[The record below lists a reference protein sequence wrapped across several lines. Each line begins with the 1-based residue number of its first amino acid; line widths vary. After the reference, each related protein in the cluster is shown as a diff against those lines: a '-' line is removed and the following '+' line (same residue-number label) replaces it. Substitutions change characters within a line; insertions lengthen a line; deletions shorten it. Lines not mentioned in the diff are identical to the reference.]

1 MSKKSL
7 YGILSLCFTLII
19 VSVLSIMILIPA
31 VSSDAQSSGKVYTL
45 SGGSGTYTAS
55 STDATNT
62 DATDTDA
69 TGSGTNV
76 GTSSDASSKDD
87 NTTSTPSDSENA
99 TVSEDGA
106 PALDILNYD
115 DVVNNVIGDDNSY
128 SGIVLVASP
137 TEPSMI
143 TSDLKAEFEK
153 VLGSDYELYEK
164 LYDINL
170 YKVSAVDGK
179 LELVEKLSK
188 PIEFSI
194 EVPEDIQADGML
206 YALAKKHGTDPAE
219 LLADDESGE
228 TITVSIS
235 KFSTFAFGSKDTSEL
250 NTESKD
256 KVPTKT
262 TGDSTNART
271 YLFLTLVGLA
281 AAACLVVVNKKYRSY
296 SKLNLD

>member
-62 DATDTDA
+62 NATDTDA
-69 TGSGTNV
+69 KEPGSNV
-76 GTSSDASSKDD
+76 GTSSDASSKD
-87 NTTSTPSDSENA
+87 NYTTSTPSASENA

-106 PALDILNYD
+106 PVLDILNYD
-115 DVVNNVIGDDNSY
+115 DVADAVIGDDDSY

-137 TEPSMI
+137 TDPARI

-170 YKVSAVDGK
+170 YKISAVDGK
-179 LELVEKLSK
+179 FELVEQLSK

-228 TITVSIS
+228 TITISIS
-235 KFSTFAFGSKDTSEL
+235 KFSTFAFGSKDISESK
-250 NTESKD
+250 TESND
-256 KVPTKT
+256 KAPSKT
-262 TGDSTNART
+262 TGDATNAMA
-271 YLFLTLVGLA
+271 YLFLTLIGLTA
-281 AAACLVVVNKKYRSY
+281 ATGLVIVNKKYRSY
-296 SKLNLD
+296 SRLNLD